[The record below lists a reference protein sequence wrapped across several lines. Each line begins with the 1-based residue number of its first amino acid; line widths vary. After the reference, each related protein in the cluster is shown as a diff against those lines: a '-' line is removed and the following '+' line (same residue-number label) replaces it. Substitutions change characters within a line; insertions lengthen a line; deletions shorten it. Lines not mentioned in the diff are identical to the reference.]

1 MCTGDCR
8 KANLRGWM
16 QAQAATIRVDVRPG
30 MPRCSALE
38 TLTSLAAGE
47 VSQYASFILLLRVHR
62 VAGRPVGKWPQTHPS
77 VIRGS
82 MAARSHNYA
91 ATMHISLPVTAKQV
105 LRRIGKRL
113 VSYRPLARA
122 APSLFC
128 AITTAPQDNERADCF
143 LTRLQQV
150 AIAFAT
156 AFC

>member
-1 MCTGDCR
+1 
-8 KANLRGWM
+8 
-16 QAQAATIRVDVRPG
+16 
-30 MPRCSALE
+30 
-38 TLTSLAAGE
+38 
-47 VSQYASFILLLRVHR
+47 
-62 VAGRPVGKWPQTHPS
+62 
-77 VIRGS
+77 
-82 MAARSHNYA
+82 
-91 ATMHISLPVTAKQV
+91 MHISLPVTAKQD
-105 LRRIGKRL
+105 LKTYREKL

>member
-1 MCTGDCR
+1 MCTVDCR
-8 KANLRGWM
+8 EGNLRGWV
-16 QAQAATIRVDVRPG
+16 QAQAATIRVDVRPE

-91 ATMHISLPVTAKQV
+91 ATMHISLPVTAKQG
-105 LRRIGKRL
+105 LET
-113 VSYRPLARA
+113 YREK
-122 APSLFC
+122 S
-128 AITTAPQDNERADCF
+128 
-143 LTRLQQV
+143 
-150 AIAFAT
+150 
-156 AFC
+156 